1 MLHLLFTMQELATYK
16 NVIKCDKDITK
27 DENLKDY
34 EFTNVGNFVEW
45 SQCATT
51 SDTIYYC
58 LSGCPSSAVGN
69 TNCLDTTEAALL
81 TTNDYIN
88 ALFKLPDDKYIV
100 SFTSR
105 SSKNTYATNL
115 TTEIFVDEDDDDKQ
129 YCKYV
134 DITLNDMKTD
144 KKVFYLI
151 TCIMFWVAFLL
162 ILATFI
168 LAIISVSDCG
178 CCGCNS
184 IKSVFPMRN
193 TRAQA

>member
-16 NVIKCDKDITK
+16 NVIKCDKDVRK
-27 DENLKDY
+27 DFRLF
-34 EFTNVGNFVEW
+34 EFTDVGNFVEYT
-45 SQCATT
+45 QCNTSETT
-51 SDTIYYC
+51 PRTYYC
-58 LSGCPSSAVGN
+58 ASGCPD
-69 TNCLDTTEAALL
+69 TPDTTTKCLSTDEPTGILA
-81 TTNDYIN
+81 TSDYIN
-88 ALFKLPDDKYIV
+88 AVFTLPEDKYII

-105 SSKNTYATNL
+105 NSKNEYATDL
-115 TTEIFVDEDDDDKQ
+115 TTKTLVSEDDKE

-168 LAIISVSDCG
+168 LAIISVSECG